1 MPVSDALRGMD
12 REEKLEHILDAV
24 VACLARYGFA
34 GTTMDLIAEEAGVSK
49 GTLTY
54 YFKNKE
60 DIIVRVASHVA
71 NKFHGEVRQSLEGL
85 TDPRERLMRVID
97 QFWAGYAGRPELISG
112 YYDLWSQS
120 FFYPALKEEVLRI
133 YTDFRKLFLDELSKL
148 SRNEHGNPERL
159 LIDTVLIAAVF
170 DGVAMQFRTEPQL
183 VDWGKVLTRLKRIVS
198 VMLDSA

>member
-1 MPVSDALRGMD
+1 MPLSDALRGMD

-24 VACLARYGFA
+24 VACLARYGFS

-60 DIIVRVASHVA
+60 DIIARVAAHVA
-71 NKFHGEVRQSLEGL
+71 NKFHGEVRESLQGL

-97 QFWAGYAGRPELISG
+97 QFWAGYVGRPELISG

-120 FFYPALKEEVLRI
+120 FFYPALREEVLRI
-133 YTDFRKLFLDELSKL
+133 YTDFRKLFLDELS
-148 SRNEHGNPERL
+148 RL
-159 LIDTVLIAAVF
+159 PQSAYSDQASLLNDAILIAAVF
-170 DGVAMQFRTEPQL
+170 DGVAMQFRTEPEL
-183 VDWGKVLTRLKRIVS
+183 ADWGKVLARLKRIVAT
-198 VMLDSA
+198 MIDSA